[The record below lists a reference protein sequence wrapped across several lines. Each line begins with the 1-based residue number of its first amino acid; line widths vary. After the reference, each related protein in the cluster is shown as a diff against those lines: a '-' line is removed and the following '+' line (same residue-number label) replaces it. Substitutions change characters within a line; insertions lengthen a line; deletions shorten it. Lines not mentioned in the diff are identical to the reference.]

1 MQITIVVTKDKET
14 SKENFTVIRKK
25 NRIRYI
31 YLKLLL
37 FWMSCRK
44 KKKTMFEEYEQI
56 AVGRKF
62 KV

>member
-14 SKENFTVIRKK
+14 SQENFTVIKK
-25 NRIRYI
+25 NRIGYI